1 MTRKWLRRALKD
13 LKMRQLEPTRNDS
26 NVYQEGHKRTSKCV
40 LNASKTR
47 PATKWSIHNKTI
59 STFSA
64 SVEFHSHGNVSVP
77 APWVNLNKPRFD
89 WWKESVL
96 YDCVLVSV
104 TSDVLKRQRNKGGL
118 RLRIRQQLSNQS
130 QRARSFYKLTLS
142 LPNAAKGKFRPNFQI
157 LFSTILTNK

>member
-1 MTRKWLRRALKD
+1 MC
-13 LKMRQLEPTRNDS
+13 
-26 NVYQEGHKRTSKCV
+26 QEGHKRTSKCV

-47 PATKWSIHNKTI
+47 PATKWSLHNKTI

-64 SVEFHSHGNVSVP
+64 SVEFHSHGDVSVP
-77 APWVNLNKPRFD
+77 TPWANLNKPRFD

-104 TSDVLKRQRNKGGL
+104 TSDILKRQRKKGGL
-118 RLRIRQQLSNQS
+118 RLMIRLQLGNQF
-130 QRARSFYKLTLS
+130 QRCRSFYNLTLS

-157 LFSTILTNK
+157 LFSIWQTNSMMCKYRQRAFIWMVTS